1 MILPIYIYG
10 TDVLRAVAEPIDV
23 NTYPNLQELIDN
35 MQETMESADG
45 VGIAAPQVGKSIQ
58 LLIVDGAPFGEDDPE
73 LAAFRRVMIN
83 PQVLE
88 ESQETAEYNEGCLSV
103 PNIHADITRPAKIK
117 VKYLDR
123 EGKEIVEEFG
133 GFACRMVQ
141 HEMDHLIG
149 KMFVDRATPIR
160 KKMISAKLN
169 NIANGKVH
177 PHYKCVKKLI
187 KKK

>member
-10 TDVLRAVAEPIDV
+10 TEVLRAVAEPIDV
-23 NTYPNLQELIDN
+23 NTYPNLQQLIDN

-45 VGIAAPQVGKSIQ
+45 VGIAAPQVGLAIQ

-73 LAAFRRVMIN
+73 LAAFKRVMIN
-83 PQVLE
+83 PVVLE
-88 ESQETAEYNEGCLSV
+88 ESEETAEYSEGCLSV

-123 EGKEIVEEFG
+123 EGKEMIEEFD
-133 GFACRMVQ
+133 GFKCRMVQ

-149 KMFVDRATPIR
+149 KMFVDRASAIR

-169 NIANGKVH
+169 TIASGKVH
-177 PHYKCVKKLI
+177 PHYKCVKNII
-187 KKK
+187 KKR